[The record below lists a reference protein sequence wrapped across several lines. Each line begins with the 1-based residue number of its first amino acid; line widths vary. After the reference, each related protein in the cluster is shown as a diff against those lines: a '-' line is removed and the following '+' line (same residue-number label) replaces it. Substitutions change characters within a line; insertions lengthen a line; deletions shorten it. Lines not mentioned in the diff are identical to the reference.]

1 LLYGLCLCALSL
13 SLLHVR
19 INLAPEQ
26 QKGNKD
32 LLRVISGKCK
42 GKKLFAL
49 KGLSLRPTSD
59 RVKEAIFDILQ
70 KFPPKK
76 NVLDLFA
83 GTGAL
88 GIEALSRG
96 AQRAV
101 FVEGS
106 ARSGAVLRRN
116 IEACRLSGQAE
127 VVSKE
132 VQTGLKAL
140 EEREDSFD
148 LIFLDP
154 PYGKGLACRALE
166 SLSRSHI
173 LSVNAL
179 IVAEHSPDEDLSSI
193 SSLERIDR
201 RKYGGTEVSLFRR
214 KEKK

>member
-1 LLYGLCLCALSL
+1 LSL
-13 SLLHVR
+13 SLLHAR
-19 INLAPEQ
+19 INLVSEQ
-26 QKGNKD
+26 QKGKKG

-42 GKKLFAL
+42 GKKLLAL

-70 KFPPKK
+70 KFPSGK

-116 IEACRLSGQAE
+116 IEACRLSDQAE
-127 VVSKE
+127 VISKE
-132 VQTGLKAL
+132 VQAGLKAL
-140 EEREDSFD
+140 EERRDLFD

-154 PYGKGLACRALE
+154 PYGKGLAYRALGN
-166 SLSRSHI
+166 LSQSRI

-193 SSLERIDR
+193 SSLERIHW
-201 RKYGGTEVSLFRR
+201 RKYRGTEVSFFRK
-214 KEKK
+214 KEKG

>member
-1 LLYGLCLCALSL
+1 
-13 SLLHVR
+13 
-19 INLAPEQ
+19 
-26 QKGNKD
+26 
-32 LLRVISGKCK
+32 LRVISGKCK

-49 KGLSLRPTSD
+49 NGLSLRPTSD

-70 KFPPKK
+70 KFPPGK

-127 VVSKE
+127 VLSKE
-132 VQTGLKAL
+132 VQAGLKAL

-148 LIFLDP
+148 VIFLDP
-154 PYGKGLACRALE
+154 PYGKGLAYRALE
-166 SLSRSHI
+166 NLSQSRI

-179 IVAEHSPDEDLSSI
+179 IVAEHSPDEDVSSI
-193 SSLERIDR
+193 PSLERIDR
-201 RKYGGTEVSLFRR
+201 RKYGGTEVSFFRWKG
-214 KEKK
+214 KE